1 MCVDKNNMETTRIES
16 YHEVELYLAKLRY
29 ALDNGA
35 SINIQMER
43 QVDKDREPRSK

>member
-1 MCVDKNNMETTRIES
+1 METTRIES

-29 ALDNGA
+29 ALNNGA